1 MSSAQRLLQVSA
13 DPQFCHLLPLFLQVV
28 PSTAIGFTLYDYCKS
43 ALALPT
49 NL

>member
-1 MSSAQRLLQVSA
+1 MKMLAPV
-13 DPQFCHLLPLFLQVV
+13 LQVV
-28 PSTAIGFTLYDYCKS
+28 PSTAIGFTIYDYAKS